1 MKLWADARGLGADLL
16 YSRGENAGVF
26 ARTSFYLTPLRSRL
40 WANLEAFLLDS
51 AFSNAIDQIYLTSL
65 MKLVQFQDVFSIM
78 AYEQNVLIISKFTQ
92 NQK

>member
-1 MKLWADARGLGADLL
+1 MPVASELICSIPENKMQECLSARI
-16 YSRGENAGVF
+16 
-26 ARTSFYLTPLRSRL
+26 SFYLTPLRSRL